1 MVFIPL
7 ELIGIR
13 GLSAFDV
20 GLMLTPASL
29 GLALITL
36 GVFFQSRF
44 VVDTPV
50 WALITAFCIQGLG
63 TGLAMMPNTLA
74 AMDSVTANLVAQASS
89 VRSLNRQ
96 IAGALSVAVLTSV
109 VVARLGVLEAGGV
122 DPQLAQDAYNQVF
135 LIATFS
141 GAAALVASF
150 WLPGKEETMRLR
162 SVRSSEQHP
171 GLIAE

>member
-1 MVFIPL
+1 MIVRRRRGAAVEDELVGDADRVGPRIP
-7 ELIGIR
+7 
-13 GLSAFDV
+13 V
-20 GLMLTPASL
+20 SL
-29 GLALITL
+29 GLAFISL

-44 VVDTPV
+44 AVDTPV
-50 WALITAFCIQGLG
+50 WAMITAFCIQGLG

-96 IAGALSVAVLTSV
+96 IAGALSVAVPRLRV
-109 VVARLGVLEAGGV
+109 VEASGVE
-122 DPQLAQDAYNQVF
+122 PQLAQAAYSQVF
-135 LIATFS
+135 LIAS
-141 GAAALVASF
+141 LSAAAAFVASF

-171 GLIAE
+171 GLVTE